1 MSMFDYI
8 KKMLEEFASYLGWI
22 AKTPVANHMF
32 TTNEKYDILDE
43 DKAQLFHH
51 LGYLCKHTRQDIQ
64 TVKRYWVQF

>member
-22 AKTPVANHMF
+22 ANTPVANHMF

-43 DKAQLFHH
+43 DKAQLF
-51 LGYLCKHTRQDIQ
+51 T
-64 TVKRYWVQF
+64 T